1 MKIIKIKNI
10 SIMKKVMKRIWTL
23 AMLTIVSM
31 AATAQVKVDLNE
43 SYTGGAIS
51 ATQAEPAE
59 DGSVLV
65 TLTVAPAEGYYIAKS
80 DILVVATVPAAG
92 TRESGVSIAGNLE
105 LMGDDPKDLTEKR
118 DYTFTVKAGLGA
130 WVKEANFHVV
140 EVQLEPGPEPQ
151 EPTTNIS
158 AEGSS
163 LEWNFVAETGAFVI
177 TGSGSTMDFGGEG
190 SDPLASIRTQITSVV
205 IEKGVTGL
213 GANLFAG
220 CTSLTRITIDNA
232 ETILALGSGAIPE
245 GVTVNVPA
253 NLMTE
258 YNMTEGWSSLTINA
272 SGNVEQM
279 NGISFSASNVYDTFA
294 AGEKALMVP
303 SVLKAYTIT
312 DIDGQGLKL
321 NEVKV
326 ITPGMAVLVYN
337 EKNVPSDI
345 NIYTAPT
352 ADESKGGSSGLLT
365 VAKEDTPVALGDVY
379 ILHNDVFYYSQAG
392 TIPAGN
398 IYLPNKPS
406 SPAVK
411 TRGYYSLN
419 GDGTTAIDPLF
430 INKMEGRS
438 VWYTLDGH
446 QLPAAPTK
454 KGLYIKDGKTII
466 IK

>member
-1 MKIIKIKNI
+1 
-10 SIMKKVMKRIWTL
+10 MKKVMKRIWTL

-43 SYTGGAIS
+43 SYTGGTIS

-92 TRESGVSIAGNLE
+92 TRESDVPIAGNLD
-105 LMGDDPKDLTEKR
+105 LMGDDPENLSDKR
-118 DYTFTVKAGLGA
+118 DYTFTVPSGLGA

-140 EVQLEPGPEPQ
+140 EVQPEPGLEPQ
-151 EPTTNIS
+151 EPTNIS

-163 LEWNFVAETGAFVI
+163 LEWNFTAETGAFVI

-220 CTSLTRITIDNA
+220 CENMKSITIDNA
-232 ETILALGSGAIPE
+232 ETVLTLGEGAVPASA
-245 GVTVNVPA
+245 TVYVPA

-258 YNMTEGWSSLTINA
+258 YNMTDGWATLTIKPN
-272 SGNVEQM
+272 GDVEQM
-279 NGISFSASNVYDTFA
+279 AGITFSASNVYDTFA

-312 DIDGQGLKL
+312 DIDGKGLKL

-430 INKMEGRS
+430 INKMESRS

-454 KGLYIKDGKTII
+454 KGLYIKDGKKVI

>member
-1 MKIIKIKNI
+1 
-10 SIMKKVMKRIWTL
+10 MKKVMKRIWTL
-23 AMLTIVSM
+23 ALLTIVSM

-130 WVKEANFHVV
+130 WVKEASFHVV
-140 EVQLEPGPEPQ
+140 EVQPEPGPEPGPEPQ
-151 EPTTNIS
+151 EPTNIS

-163 LEWNFVAETGAFVI
+163 LEWNFTAETGAFVI

-220 CTSLTRITIDNA
+220 CTSLTSITIDNA
-232 ETILALGSGAIPE
+232 ETVLALGTGAIPE
-245 GVTVNVPA
+245 GVTVTVPA
-253 NLMTE
+253 RMLDE
-258 YNMTEGWSSLTINA
+258 YNDTNGWKSLSMAA
-272 SGNVEQM
+272 SGNVVGM
-279 NGISFSASNVYDTFA
+279 TGIKFSASNQYDTYVSDQSIQ
-294 AGEKALMVP
+294 VP
-303 SVLKAYTIT
+303 SVLTAIIIT
-312 DIDGQGLKL
+312 GISSNGLELK
-321 NEVKV
+321 EVDV
-326 ITPGMAVLVYN
+326 IPAGVPVLVYN
-337 EKNVPSDI
+337 KRNMEKSD
-345 NIYTAPT
+345 YCTSAVED
-352 ADESKGGSSGLLT
+352 ASKGGVSSLLT

-419 GDGTTAIDPLF
+419 GDGTTAIDPLYL
-430 INKMEGRS
+430 NKMEGRS
-438 VWYTLDGH
+438 GWYTLDGS

-454 KGLYIKDGKTII
+454 KGLFIKDGKKVI

>member
-1 MKIIKIKNI
+1 
-10 SIMKKVMKRIWTL
+10 MKKVMKRIWTL
-23 AMLTIVSM
+23 ALLTIVSM

-105 LMGDDPKDLTEKR
+105 LKGDDPKDLTEKR

-140 EVQLEPGPEPQ
+140 EVQPEPGPEPGPEPQ
-151 EPTTNIS
+151 EPTNIS

-163 LEWNFVAETGAFVI
+163 LEWNFTAETGAFVI
-177 TGSGSTMDFGGEG
+177 TGSGSTMDFGEEG

-232 ETILALGSGAIPE
+232 ETVLALGTGAIPE
-245 GVTVNVPA
+245 GVTVTVPA
-253 NLMTE
+253 RMLDE
-258 YNMTEGWSSLTINA
+258 YNDIDGWKSLSMAA
-272 SGNVEQM
+272 SGNVVGM
-279 NGISFSASNVYDTFA
+279 TGIKFSASNQYDTYVSDQSIQ
-294 AGEKALMVP
+294 VP
-303 SVLKAYTIT
+303 SVLTAIIIT
-312 DIDGQGLKL
+312 GISSNGLELK
-321 NEVKV
+321 EVDV
-326 ITPGMAVLVYN
+326 IPAGVPVLVYN
-337 EKNVPSDI
+337 KRNMEKSD
-345 NIYTAPT
+345 YCTSAVED
-352 ADESKGGSSGLLT
+352 ASKGGVSSLLT

-419 GDGTTAIDPLF
+419 GDGTTAIDPLYL
-430 INKMEGRS
+430 NKMEGRS

-454 KGLYIKDGKTII
+454 KGLYIKDGKKVI

>member
-1 MKIIKIKNI
+1 MKIIIIKNI

-220 CTSLTRITIDNA
+220 CTSLTSITIDNA
-232 ETILALGSGAIPE
+232 ETVLALGTGAIPE
-245 GVTVNVPA
+245 GVTVTVPA
-253 NLMTE
+253 RMLDE
-258 YNMTEGWSSLTINA
+258 YNDTDGWKSLSMAA
-272 SGNVEQM
+272 SGNVVGM
-279 NGISFSASNVYDTFA
+279 TGIKFSASNQYDTYVSDQSIQ
-294 AGEKALMVP
+294 VP
-303 SVLKAYTIT
+303 SVLTAIIIT
-312 DIDGQGLKL
+312 GISSNGLELK
-321 NEVKV
+321 EVDV
-326 ITPGMAVLVYN
+326 IPAGVPVLVYN
-337 EKNVPSDI
+337 KRNMEKSD
-345 NIYTAPT
+345 YCTSAVED
-352 ADESKGGSSGLLT
+352 ASKGGVSSLLT

-430 INKMEGRS
+430 INKMESRS
-438 VWYTLDGH
+438 VWYTLDGS

-454 KGLYIKDGKTII
+454 KGLYIKDGKKVI

>member
-1 MKIIKIKNI
+1 
-10 SIMKKVMKRIWTL
+10 MKRIWTL
-23 AMLTIVSM
+23 ALLTIVSM

-51 ATQAEPAE
+51 VTQAEPAE

-65 TLTVAPAEGYYIAKS
+65 TLTVAPAEGYQIAKS

-140 EVQLEPGPEPQ
+140 EEQPQPGPEPQPQ

-158 AEGSS
+158 AEGAS
-163 LEWNFVAETGAFVI
+163 LEWSVSENVLTI
-177 TGSGSTMDFGGEG
+177 TGSGSTMDFVEGG

-213 GANLFAG
+213 GANLFAR
-220 CTSLTRITIDNA
+220 CTSLTSITIDNA
-232 ETILALGSGAIPE
+232 ETVLTLGAGAIPE
-245 GVTVNVPA
+245 GVTVTVPA
-253 NLMTE
+253 RMLDE
-258 YNMTEGWSSLTINA
+258 YNDTDGWKSLRMAA
-272 SGNVEQM
+272 SGTVVGM
-279 NGISFSASNVYDTFA
+279 TGIKFSASNQYDTYVSDQSIQ
-294 AGEKALMVP
+294 VP
-303 SVLKAYTIT
+303 SVLTAIIIT
-312 DIDGQGLKL
+312 GISSNGLELK
-321 NEVKV
+321 EVDV
-326 ITPGMAVLVYN
+326 IPAGVPVLVYN
-337 EKNVPSDI
+337 KRNLDKSDYCTSAI
-345 NIYTAPT
+345 DDAT
-352 ADESKGGSSGLLT
+352 KGGVSSLLT
-365 VAKEDTPVALGDVY
+365 VAKEDTPVALGEAY

-392 TIPAGN
+392 TIPQGH
-398 IYLPNKPS
+398 IYLPNKPN
-406 SPAVK
+406 SPDVR
-411 TRGYYSLN
+411 TRGSYSLN
-419 GDGTTAIDPLF
+419 GDGTTAIDPLYL
-430 INKMEGRS
+430 NKMEGRS

-454 KGLYIKDGKTII
+454 KGLYIKDGKKVI

>member
-1 MKIIKIKNI
+1 
-10 SIMKKVMKRIWTL
+10 MKKVMKRIWTL
-23 AMLTIVSM
+23 ALLTIVSM

-92 TRESGVSIAGNLE
+92 TRESGVSIAGDLE

-140 EVQLEPGPEPQ
+140 EVQPEPGPEPQ
-151 EPTTNIS
+151 EPTNIS

-163 LEWNFVAETGAFVI
+163 LEWNFTAETGAFVI

-220 CTSLTRITIDNA
+220 CTSLTSITIDNA
-232 ETILALGSGAIPE
+232 ETVLALGTGAIPE
-245 GVTVNVPA
+245 GVTVTVPA
-253 NLMTE
+253 RMLDE
-258 YNMTEGWSSLTINA
+258 YNDIDGWKSLSMAA
-272 SGNVEQM
+272 SGNVVGM
-279 NGISFSASNVYDTFA
+279 TGIKFSASNQYDTYVSDQSIQ
-294 AGEKALMVP
+294 VP
-303 SVLKAYTIT
+303 SVLTAIIIT
-312 DIDGQGLKL
+312 GISSNGLELK
-321 NEVKV
+321 EVDV
-326 ITPGMAVLVYN
+326 IPAGVPVLVYN
-337 EKNVPSDI
+337 KRNMEKSD
-345 NIYTAPT
+345 YCTSAVED
-352 ADESKGGSSGLLT
+352 ASKGGVSSLLT

-419 GDGTTAIDPLF
+419 GDGTTAIDPLYL
-430 INKMEGRS
+430 NKMEGRS
-438 VWYTLDGH
+438 VWYTLDGS

-454 KGLYIKDGKTII
+454 KGLYIKDGKKVI

>member
-1 MKIIKIKNI
+1 MKIIIIKNI

-365 VAKEDTPVALGDVY
+365 VAKEDTPVALGEQTE
-379 ILHNDVFYYSQAG
+379 F
-392 TIPAGN
+392 
-398 IYLPNKPS
+398 
-406 SPAVK
+406 
-411 TRGYYSLN
+411 TRS
-419 GDGTTAIDPLF
+419 
-430 INKMEGRS
+430 
-438 VWYTLDGH
+438 
-446 QLPAAPTK
+446 
-454 KGLYIKDGKTII
+454 KDSWLLQSEW
-466 IK
+466 